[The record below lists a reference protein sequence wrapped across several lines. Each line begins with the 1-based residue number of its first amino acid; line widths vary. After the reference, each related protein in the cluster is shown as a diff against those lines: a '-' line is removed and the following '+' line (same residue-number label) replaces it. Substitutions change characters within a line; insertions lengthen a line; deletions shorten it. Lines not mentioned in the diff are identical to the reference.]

1 MTPLV
6 SGGRKYYVA
15 SRGERACYDALLE
28 GRKTGAQLFF
38 ETEVPPRAIACGR
51 IVGNLRTDLVGAVEE
66 VNCRGSTGCDYT
78 VSLGRAPPILRS
90 SAVVGDRYDGD
101 SISFVLEDDAV
112 RKPLHACL
120 PKNIV

>member
-1 MTPLV
+1 M
-6 SGGRKYYVA
+6 RVA
-15 SRGERACYDALLE
+15 TWNLDARWTAKHAAFLHDQTVDVWCL
-28 GRKTGAQLFF
+28 
-38 ETEVPPRAIACGR
+38 TEVPPRAIAGGR
-51 IVGNLRTDLVGAVEE
+51 IVGYLRTDLVGAVEE

-90 SAVVGDRYDGD
+90 SAVVGDRYDCD
-101 SISFVLEDDAV
+101 SISFVLEDYAV